1 MFSVIPYVLFGLSL
15 GFFSTLCTTDI
26 STERR
31 LKFTWSNSLIFVS
44 SLVAMQVLG
53 HEGYNKEIL
62 ADFVMSGALSGLFIG
77 TSLFSFTSVQF
88 KKRRA

>member
-1 MFSVIPYVLFGLSL
+1 MFSVIPYILFGLSL
-15 GFFSTLCTTDI
+15 GFFSTLCTSQI
-26 STERR
+26 NSERR
-31 LKFTWSNSLIFVS
+31 LKLTWSNSLIFIS

-77 TSLFSFTSVQF
+77 TSLFSFSSAQL
-88 KKRRA
+88 KNRKA